1 MQNMLEILRRR
12 IHEVNAAPDLQHALD
27 VIVTRLKQDMS
38 VDASSVYLVTPG
50 GGELV
55 LMATD
60 GLNKSAV
67 GKVRLKEGAGLVGL
81 VRERAEPVNLEDGL
95 THPRYLSF
103 SHTGE
108 TVMHGFLGVPIIQHR
123 QVLGVLVVRQ
133 RAYRRFGENEVT
145 FLVTLAAQLAGP
157 ISHAKATGG
166 VAQMLQEV
174 GGASFMLKGLPGAPG
189 VAVGQATVVYP
200 PARLELIPDRRSTD
214 VAREEEIFRAAVRA
228 VQDDIR
234 NFSRHMTGVLPEE
247 DLALFNVYVMMLDS
261 DSLVERTLEHIRA
274 GNWAPGALRATIA
287 EHVRVFEEMEDA
299 YLSERASDIRDLGRR
314 ILVRLQATE
323 TVTPVLRNR
332 TILVGDEVS
341 AVHLAEI
348 PTEALAAVV
357 SARGSASSHVAILAN
372 ALGIP
377 AVMGLEDLPS
387 SYLEGQELIVNGYRG
402 HVYVR
407 PNASVRA
414 EFKRLEA
421 EEAELTSGLAE
432 LVPLKAETP
441 DGIHMPLYVNTG
453 LLADISPSLRS
464 GADGIGLYRTEIPF
478 MVRNGFPTEEEQVR
492 IYQQVLESF
501 APAPVI
507 IRTLDVGGDKALPYF
522 PVEEDNPFLGWR
534 GIRLMLDHPEIFLTQ
549 LRAILRANAGLNNL
563 QLMLPMISHVRQ
575 VDDALK
581 LVGRARDELLEDGF
595 DIVKPPLGVMIE
607 VPSAVYQMD
616 ALAERVDFFSV
627 GTNDLTQ
634 YLLAVD
640 RNNARV
646 AELYQTLHPAVL
658 HALKQIVD
666 SAHAHGIPVS
676 VCGEMAGDPA
686 AAILLLGLGVDSL
699 SMTVGSLSRVKWVLR
714 SISSEVAKGLTNT
727 ALALEDADAIRNLLV
742 SVLEDTG
749 LGGLVR
755 AGK

>member
-12 IHEVNAAPDLQHALD
+12 IHEVNAAPDLQHALEI
-27 VIVTRLKQDMS
+27 IVTRLKKDMS
-38 VDASSVYLVTPG
+38 VDASSVYLVAPEG
-50 GGELV
+50 EELV

-67 GKVRLKEGAGLVGL
+67 GQVRLEQGEGLVGL
-81 VRERAEPVNLEDGL
+81 VRERAEPVNLEDGRK
-95 THPRYLSF
+95 HPRYCNF
-103 SHTGE
+103 PHTGE
-108 TVMHGFLGVPIIQHR
+108 SVMHGFLGVPIIQHR

-166 VAQMLQEV
+166 VAQMLREV
-174 GGASFMLKGLPGAPG
+174 GGASFILKGLPGAPG
-189 VAVGQATVVYP
+189 VAVGVARVVYP
-200 PARLELIPDRRSTD
+200 PARLELIPERRATD
-214 VAREEEIFRAAVRA
+214 LAREEENFRAAVKG

-234 NFSRHMTGVLPEE
+234 SFSKYMTGVLPEE
-247 DLALFNVYVMMLDS
+247 ELALFNVYVMMLDS
-261 DSLVERTLEHIRA
+261 DSLVERTIEHIRA

-287 EHVRVFEEMEDA
+287 EHVRVFEAMEDA

-314 ILVRLQATE
+314 ILERLQATE
-323 TVTPVLRNR
+323 TVTPVVTER
-332 TILVGDEVS
+332 TVLVGDEVS

-377 AVMGLEDLPS
+377 AVMGLQDLPTS
-387 SYLEGQELIVNGYRG
+387 HLEGQELIVNGYRG

-414 EFKRLEA
+414 EFRRLEA
-421 EEAELTSGLAE
+421 EEAELRSGLAE

-441 DGIHMPLYVNTG
+441 DGVHMPLYVNTG

-478 MVRNGFPTEEEQVR
+478 LVRNGFPTEDEQVR

-563 QLMLPMISHVRQ
+563 QLMLPMISHVGQ
-575 VDDALK
+575 VDDALQ
-581 LVGRARDELLEDGF
+581 LLGRAHDELIEEGF
-595 DIVKPPLGVMIE
+595 DVVRPPLGVMIE

-646 AELYQTLHPAVL
+646 AELYQTLHPSVL

-666 SAHAHGIPVS
+666 SAHVHGIPVS

-686 AAILLLGLGVDSL
+686 AAILLLGLGVNSL

-714 SISSEVAKGLTNT
+714 NISSEFARGLTNT
-727 ALALEDADAIRNLLV
+727 ALALEDADDIRSLLV
-742 SVLEDTG
+742 SVLEDAG